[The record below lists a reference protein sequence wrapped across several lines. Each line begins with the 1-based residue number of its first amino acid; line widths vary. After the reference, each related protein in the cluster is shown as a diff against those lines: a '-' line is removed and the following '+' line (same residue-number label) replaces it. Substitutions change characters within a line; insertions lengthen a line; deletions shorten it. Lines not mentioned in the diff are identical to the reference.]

1 MRIEKEVHGY
11 EGLVRIVV
19 LLPDRLRG
27 RGRLGIL
34 EIGEDY
40 LLCSTRDDFGVEF
53 IQVWPLDRSVTEG

>member
-1 MRIEKEVHGY
+1 M
-11 EGLVRIVV
+11 

-34 EIGEDY
+34 KIGEDY